1 MAVLTKITT
10 RSLADNAVTAAK
22 IQADT
27 IVAGDLAPNSVGVS
41 ELADDAV
48 DVAAIADD
56 AVTNAAIA
64 DGAIDTTAKIADDVI
79 SGGKLTNDIAISTTG
94 NIATTGSGSI
104 TAGGT
109 LTATGATNLNDGLKQ
124 QASKAVTGTLTAKQV
139 LMGDAYSLTGD
150 LTVNNEV
157 KLGTIAPKEDVVL
170 MSDSTSANRTITGTG
185 TLELGSISA
194 SQQPQESAIIA
205 GGLTADA
212 DISDAL
218 DASLATKKIK
228 RNVIVGHARQTF
240 AYRTSVPA
248 HSNYSLWERACVLR
262 KKYSDT
268 MIHATGHLPGYQK
281 HSYPGFFCWVEA
293 VTSSGVIIRKYEGAW
308 YYHHGYH
315 TNNAVSGAFDA
326 IFYPSELQ
334 GEIGNV
340 HINWGWRTKDGTAGR
355 PFVIWNPNHSDD
367 GRGTYQHSICNMW
380 ELYGG
385 EDGAWDNK
393 RNDQ

>member
-64 DGAIDTTAKIADDVI
+64 DGAIDTASKIADDVI

-94 NIATTGSGSI
+94 NITTTGTGTI
-104 TAGGT
+104 TAGGA
-109 LTATGATNLNDGLKQ
+109 ATLNDGLKQ
-124 QASKAVTGTLTAKQV
+124 QASKAVTGTLAAKQV
-139 LMGDAYSLTGD
+139 MMSDAYSLTGD
-150 LTVNNEV
+150 LTVNDEV
-157 KLGTIAPKEDVVL
+157 KLGSIAPKEDVVL

-185 TLELGSISA
+185 TLEIGSISA

-218 DASLATKKIK
+218 DGALSTKNIK
-228 RNVIVGHARQTF
+228 RNCVVGYDRNTKRYRQDIQTHA
-240 AYRTSVPA
+240 
-248 HSNYSLWERACVLR
+248 
-262 KKYSDT
+262 
-268 MIHATGHLPGYQK
+268 
-281 HSYPGFFCWVEA
+281 SY
-293 VTSSGVIIRKYEGAW
+293 T
-308 YYHHGYH
+308 
-315 TNNAVSGAFDA
+315 
-326 IFYPSELQ
+326 L
-334 GEIGNV
+334 
-340 HINWGWRTKDGTAGR
+340 
-355 PFVIWNPNHSDD
+355 
-367 GRGTYQHSICNMW
+367 
-380 ELYGG
+380 
-385 EDGAWDNK
+385 
-393 RNDQ
+393 